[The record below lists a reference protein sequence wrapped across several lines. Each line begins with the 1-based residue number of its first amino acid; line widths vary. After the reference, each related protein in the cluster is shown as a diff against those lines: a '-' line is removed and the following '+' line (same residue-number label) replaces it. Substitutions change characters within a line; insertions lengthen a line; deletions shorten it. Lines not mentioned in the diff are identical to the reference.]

1 MKNIGYKTQ
10 SMALCPQDIPE
21 VEKIEPVRTSQDDL
35 LDLIFAIDPITG
47 FPSGSISQYLSD
59 KTSDEVRD
67 FIEKNILVDLPSQTD
82 SALPEAVNMAFREL
96 EPDFQLNLMRK
107 SFESLGEYEIRIQK
121 YFNDIQKQ
129 ETDKKIA
136 DRVKVL
142 VDEIQKNYGSKKEF
156 S

>member
-21 VEKIEPVRTSQDDL
+21 FEKIEPVRTSQDDL
-35 LDLIFAIDPITG
+35 LDLIFAIDPVTG
-47 FPSGSISQYLSD
+47 FPSGSLSQYLSD

-82 SALPEAVNMAFREL
+82 SSLPEAVNMAFREL

-107 SFESLGEYEIRIQK
+107 SFESLGEYEGRVK
-121 YFNDIQKQ
+121 TYFDDLQKQ
-129 ETDKKIA
+129 ETDKRIA
-136 DRVKVL
+136 DRVKTL
-142 VDEIQKNYGSKKEF
+142 VDEIKKGY